1 MTILKF
7 LSHRFLAAL
16 MLCSFLFGCAHYIS
30 TFDQLAYVQAT
41 SIKVDVLN
49 LIDDSNESFT
59 SHQQEVDE
67 VVSKMMKAIEYEK
80 HRPKN
85 DISVR
90 MWSKLIDSTKQK
102 GIVGSY
108 LASWKRTGTKS
119 QVLID
124 EFKPLASEGFDLIA
138 ELESQK
144 IKPSD
149 AGISKFLNK

>member
-1 MTILKF
+1 MNILKF
-7 LSHRFLAAL
+7 ISGRFLMVAI
-16 MLCSFLFGCAHYIS
+16 SFGLFSGCAHYIS

-41 SIKVDVLN
+41 SLKVDVLN
-49 LIDDSNESFT
+49 LIDEST
-59 SHQQEVDE
+59 ESYASRKLEVED

-80 HRPKN
+80 HRSKN
-85 DISVR
+85 DITVR
-90 MWSKLIDSTKQK
+90 MWNKLIDSTKQK

-124 EFKPLASEGFDLIA
+124 QFKPLASEGFDLIA
-138 ELESQK
+138 ELEAQK